1 MNNLIAL
8 NEINGITKTDDNAF
22 AFSFVENV
30 RADMLDVR
38 DKFFE
43 IGFRLDEAVRC
54 NYPQRLGYA
63 NIGELAEAL
72 FDIKKTTAYDLM
84 TVFRQSVKYPITGK
98 PQIDEKYKGF
108 SQTQILAISKTRFS
122 TDTFLHVISP
132 TDSVSRIN
140 DARVVWNK
148 LCDKG
153 CRPLYS
159 LNEQLT
165 ADEFIEKNTELYNK
179 YCNKVTQYSDEKIP
193 EQTINNEQNA
203 AETALLD
210 HPDNKKTIEAEDTL
224 PAKNDDLTA
233 SEVVDISK
241 ININDVIY
249 ETPTNKIKKTKTA
262 ENNSFLSLEEY
273 AEIIRVILKNED
285 VQTLPMKSSGLCLT
299 LKAAIKKC
307 LKDNKTELKA
317 DLKKL
322 LVNEFKRFDY
332 SLMLCGHKQSLS
344 TFFGVVFDVLIDNV
358 IDKIK

>member
-8 NEINGITKTDDNAF
+8 NEINGITKTDYNAF

-122 TDTFLHVISP
+122 PDTFLHVISP
-132 TDSVSRIN
+132 ADSVSRIN

-148 LCDKG
+148 IYDKG
-153 CRPLYS
+153 CRPLFP
-159 LNEQLT
+159 LNEQFT
-165 ADEFIEKNTELYNK
+165 ADEFIEKNIELYNK
-179 YCNKVTQYSDEKIP
+179 CCDKAPQRIDEKIP
-193 EQTINNEQNA
+193 EQTTNNEQNA

-210 HPDNKKTIEAEDTL
+210 QPDNKNAVDPEETL
-224 PAKNDDLTA
+224 PAKTDDFTP

-249 ETPTNKIKKTKTA
+249 DTPTNKAKKPKTA
-262 ENNSFLSLEEY
+262 ENNSLFTLEEY
-273 AEIIRVILKNED
+273 AEIIRVILQNED

-307 LKDNKTELKA
+307 LKDNKTELKNN
-317 DLKKL
+317 LKKL
-322 LVNEFKRFDY
+322 LLNEFERFDY
-332 SLMLCGHKQSLS
+332 SLTLRGNKQSLS
-344 TFFGVVFDVLIDNV
+344 TFFGVVSGVLIGNV
-358 IDKIK
+358 IDK